1 MDQLEFQLIKVLLIL
16 LSFLCTTNY
25 YIVFSRMKI
34 NNGKFYKLGP
44 IICIL
49 IYSYTTY
56 DIKWIPI
63 LAFLGDFFLLDQH
76 HGMTRRFIL
85 GMFLFFIVNLLILL
99 NLSELS
105 VINSNI
111 VFFYIVPFNMILCYI
126 THPLLLYVVLYCFY
140 LFSDSLLNFESVQY
154 TINRTIKYFLI
165 LCYASILVTNLML
178 SIVIMNIYLFF
189 GLLFLSISDYII
201 YLSYLEKIIPS
212 NSTTKITT
220 VSIYWVAMYFII
232 EGLNINYTN
241 I

>member
-1 MDQLEFQLIKVLLIL
+1 
-16 LSFLCTTNY
+16 
-25 YIVFSRMKI
+25 
-34 NNGKFYKLGP
+34 
-44 IICIL
+44 
-49 IYSYTTY
+49 
-56 DIKWIPI
+56 
-63 LAFLGDFFLLDQH
+63 
-76 HGMTRRFIL
+76 
-85 GMFLFFIVNLLILL
+85 
-99 NLSELS
+99 
-105 VINSNI
+105 
-111 VFFYIVPFNMILCYI
+111 
-126 THPLLLYVVLYCFY
+126 VLYCFY